1 MGSPVFRSN
10 RPLYLGR
17 TGSSELVAHPDNSV
31 TAHPPGFADQAG
43 LDSHPA
49 PEQFMAQNPGLA
61 QSLGPAF
68 EAATPMP
75 MYQDLNERPPE
86 RLGSGWDGPPQEHTL
101 AERAQALGHLA
112 AQSDIAQ
119 RFAGVGQ
126 AALAAPGQALQYA
139 KDMGGALAGGF
150 MSADSTADRSTP
162 SQQDAMQKHPVA
174 AAVGGAFGALGAGAA
189 KLAGQ
194 TSDPSFNAV
203 LMGSTPAGEDLVRMP
218 TGELLVRPAGW
229 ARRNDL
235 GVHPDAASY
244 LQTNHPRMV
253 GIVTP
258 ASGKA
263 VVSDKS
269 QFEDSV
275 RGAMGGNGV
284 VRRPDLEREADA
296 KKAEF
301 NDTIGSK

>member
-1 MGSPVFRSN
+1 MGSPLS
-10 RPLYLGR
+10 RPAYLGR
-17 TGSSELVAHPDNSV
+17 TGASELVAHPDGSV
-31 TAHPPGFADQAG
+31 TVHPFGFADQAG
-43 LDSHPA
+43 LESHPA
-49 PEQFMAQNPGLA
+49 PEQFMAQHPELA
-61 QSLGPAF
+61 QRLGPSF
-68 EAATPMP
+68 ESAAPMQ
-75 MYQDLNERPPE
+75 QDPNVSPTVYA
-86 RLGSGWDGPPQEHTL
+86 GSGWGDEPPQEHTL
-101 AERAQALGHLA
+101 GERAQALAHLA
-112 AQSDIAQ
+112 ARSDLGQ
-119 RFAGVGQ
+119 RLSGVGQ
-126 AALAAPGQALQYA
+126 AALAAPGQVAQYA
-139 KDMGGALAGGF
+139 RGVGNAMAGGF
-150 MSADSTADRSTP
+150 NMVDATRDRSTP
-162 SQQDAMQKHPVA
+162 DQQA
-174 AAVGGAFGALGAGAA
+174 AAARHPAAANVGAAFGALGAGAA
-189 KLAGQ
+189 RLAGQ
-194 TSDPSFNAV
+194 NNDPRFNAV

-296 KKAEF
+296 KKADF
-301 NDTIGSK
+301 NDTLGSK